1 MVSATSF
8 RTSRARLAF
17 SALRGRVGGIQQ
29 VAMGAILVESGKEQ
43 AGAIHRDHTHLE
55 RQCGGKCGAGTWDN

>member
-17 SALRGRVGGIQQ
+17 SALGGRVGGTWQ

-43 AGAIHRDHTHLE
+43 VVAIHRDHTRPE
-55 RQCGGKCGAGTWDN
+55 RPCGGKCGAGT